1 MTTPRDFLTRT
12 CLAKQTIIVLF
23 AAVTAALTAAS
34 PVWSA
39 DAAAGAKA
47 ASTASALTV
56 ATASVAVNFDG
67 VVQAVRETVIAA
79 QVPGAVVAL
88 NVKAGDRV
96 RRGQVLLR
104 LDAHAAEQNAAASA
118 AQVRA
123 ARAAQDAATRELER
137 QKQLHQKKYI
147 SDAALERAE
156 AQYKSATAGTEAQV
170 AAANAAQT
178 QSGFYVV
185 KAPYDGVVSDVSVVL
200 GDMAMPGRPLMTMYD
215 PSALR
220 VSVSVPQSVA
230 AKLSKTQTL
239 QVEFP
244 AAGLAAVSVQRWE
257 LLPHVD
263 PATHTMELRLPLPSG
278 TVVVPGAFARAM
290 LPVEGVGQSRIFV
303 AESAVVRRAEMTG
316 VYVIGGDGRPQLRQ
330 VRIGRRE
337 GGRIEILSG
346 LSGTEQVVSDPAS
359 AVKAR

>member
-1 MTTPRDFLTRT
+1 MTKPRDFLSRT
-12 CLAKQTIIVLF
+12 SPAQRTI
-23 AAVTAALTAAS
+23 AALLAALTATLSAPMGS
-34 PVWSA
+34 AWSA
-39 DAAAGAKA
+39 DASTDTRAAA
-47 ASTASALTV
+47 ASALTV
-56 ATASVAVNFDG
+56 AATSTSVNFDG

-79 QVPGAVVAL
+79 QVSGAVVAL

-96 RRGQVLLR
+96 RRGQILLR

-123 ARAAQDAATRELER
+123 ARAAQEAATRELER

-170 AAANAAQT
+170 AAASAAQT

-200 GDMAMPGRPLMTMYD
+200 GDMAMPGRPLMTVYD
-215 PSALR
+215 PAALR
-220 VSVSVPQSVA
+220 VSVPVPQSIA
-230 AKLSKTQTL
+230 AKLSKTQAL

-244 AAGLAAVSVQRWE
+244 AAGLGAVSVQRWE
-257 LLPHVD
+257 MLPHVD
-263 PATHTMELRLPLPSG
+263 PATHTIELRLPLPSG
-278 TVVVPGAFARAM
+278 TIVVPGAFARVM

-330 VRIGRRE
+330 VRVGRRE

-346 LSGTEQVVSDPAS
+346 LGGTEQVVSDPAS
-359 AVKAR
+359 ATKAR